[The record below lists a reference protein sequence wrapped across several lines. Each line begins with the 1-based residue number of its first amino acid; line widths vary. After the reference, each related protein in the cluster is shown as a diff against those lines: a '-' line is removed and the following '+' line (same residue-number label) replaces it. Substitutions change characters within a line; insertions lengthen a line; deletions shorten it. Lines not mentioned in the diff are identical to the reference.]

1 MTVKGEWGQFGDWE
15 QCAVS
20 CGGANHRRYRK
31 CNDPAPEYGGDNCTI
46 DGSTDVESK
55 RCNENPCP
63 GILIL

>member
-20 CGGANHRRYRK
+20 CGGANHRRYRT

-63 GILIL
+63 VILIL